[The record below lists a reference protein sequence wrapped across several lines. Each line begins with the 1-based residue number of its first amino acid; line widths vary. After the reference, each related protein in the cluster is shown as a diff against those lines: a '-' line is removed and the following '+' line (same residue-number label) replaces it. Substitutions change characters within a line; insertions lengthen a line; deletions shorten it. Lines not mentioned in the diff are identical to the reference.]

1 MILKI
6 YVSTFLHF
14 SIEIVVRFDSSFS
27 LFRESKLIERS
38 AKLLE
43 FREKGEIT
51 RIAMETNKLEERIA
65 EVQKTIVSFQDHVIA
80 MNTIII
86 IL

>member
-1 MILKI
+1 M
-6 YVSTFLHF
+6 YLHF
-14 SIEIVVRFDSSFS
+14 STSLEILVRFDSSFS
-27 LFRESKLIERS
+27 LFRESKLVERS

-51 RIAMETNKLEERIA
+51 RIAMETNKLEERVA

>member
-1 MILKI
+1 M
-6 YVSTFLHF
+6 
-14 SIEIVVRFDSSFS
+14 RFDSSFS

>member
-1 MILKI
+1 M
-6 YVSTFLHF
+6 YLHF
-14 SIEIVVRFDSSFS
+14 STSLEILVRFDSSFS

>member
-1 MILKI
+1 M
-6 YVSTFLHF
+6 YLHF
-14 SIEIVVRFDSSFS
+14 SIEIVVRFYSSFS
-27 LFRESKLIERS
+27 LFRESKLVERS